1 MPYAENTWISFLD
14 LTVSLTVLLVLLW
27 LLRKKEIFKPKI
39 PIPQNRPAPDAEK
52 LARKLENL
60 QRSSDELKQI
70 MAEQE
75 KRLAAEVRSRQV
87 LLDIARLLTQTLD
100 LPSLMSLI
108 VARLKEVTPFFFGII
123 LQAQPDKSELT
134 VGFSQGISEEET
146 ARILEDG
153 FDLPWLVAKTR
164 KPLIISDAAADPRF
178 APILKKYQI
187 GSALLIPIV
196 TADEI
201 YGVLGVASLKKGA
214 YGEKDLELLTAIAG
228 NAAVAMKN
236 ARLYRE
242 LAREKERLQTLVE
255 NIPEGVFSADPEGH
269 ILSWNPAAERILG
282 WKAKEIVGKRC
293 ADILRFHTDDEKI
306 CETNC
311 VLSRVQR
318 EKTMLTVGGY
328 NTYYFTAGGERVPVV
343 VSVAPFENPDEK
355 LLGTIHLFR
364 DITREKELDQM
375 KEDFLAAVT
384 HELRSPLASIMGYSE
399 ILLNPKAGNL
409 SAAQK
414 DYMESIFRCS
424 RNLHMLINNILES
437 TRIEAGKMVYNMAPF
452 NLDSLVENIFGI
464 FIPAARQ
471 KDISL
476 EKEIS
481 HHLYVNGDQ
490 ERIKLVFS
498 NLVSNAIKFTAN
510 GGRIVI
516 SALEEGDRIMVSVR
530 DTGKGIPQK
539 DFDQVFQKFA
549 QAEGERGGTGLGL
562 YIVKQVLEAHGE
574 DISVESRIGE
584 GTLFK
589 FALTRFIQ

>member
-1 MPYAENTWISFLD
+1 MPYAENTWLNFLNLAISLC
-14 LTVSLTVLLVLLW
+14 VLLLLLW
-27 LLRKKEIFKPKI
+27 LSKRRENIKPENPHPK
-39 PIPQNRPAPDAEK
+39 NLPAPDAEK
-52 LARKLENL
+52 LAHKLENL
-60 QRSSDELKQI
+60 QKSSDEMKQVLS
-70 MAEQE
+70 EQE
-75 KRLAAEVRSRQV
+75 SRLAAEVRSRQV

-100 LPSLMSLI
+100 LPSLMSMI
-108 VARLKEVTPFFFGII
+108 FAHLKEVIPFSFGVI
-123 LQAQPDKSELT
+123 LQAKPDKSGLT
-134 VGFSQGISEEET
+134 VGSSQGLSVEE
-146 ARILEDG
+146 ASRILEDG
-153 FDLPWLVAKTR
+153 FDLPWLVAKIR
-164 KPLIISDAAADPRF
+164 KPLNISDAAEDPRF
-178 APILKKYQI
+178 APVLKKYQI
-187 GSALLIPIV
+187 GSALFIPIF
-196 TADEI
+196 TADEL

-214 YGEKDLELLTAIAG
+214 YGEKDIELLTAIAG
-228 NAAVAMKN
+228 NAAVTMRN
-236 ARLYRE
+236 ARLYQE
-242 LAREKERLQTLVE
+242 LTREKERLQALVE
-255 NIPEGVFSADPEGH
+255 NIPEGVFSANPEGR

-282 WKAKEIVGKRC
+282 WKAKEVLGKRC
-293 ADILRFHTDDEKI
+293 ADILRFHADDEKI

-311 VLSRVQR
+311 VLARIQR
-318 EKTMLTVGGY
+318 EKTMLTVGGFY
-328 NTYYFTAGGERVPVV
+328 ATSDGKRIPVV

-355 LLGTIHLFR
+355 LFGTIHLFR

-409 SAAQK
+409 SVTQK

-464 FIPAARQ
+464 FIPSARQ
-471 KDISL
+471 KDLSL
-476 EKEIS
+476 EKEIPPS
-481 HHLYVNGDQ
+481 LYVNGDQ
-490 ERIKLVFS
+490 ERLKLVFS

-516 SALEEGDRIMVSVR
+516 SALEKGDRIMVAVR
-530 DTGKGIPQK
+530 DTGKGIPQN
-539 DFDQVFQKFA
+539 DFEQIFQKFA
-549 QAEGERGGTGLGL
+549 QVEGERGGTGLGL

-584 GTLFK
+584 GTTFK